1 MPSNYHQQFWLGL
14 HLIPKFGIAKLSKL
28 LTHVGSAEAL
38 WREKESSI
46 MRLDLPPALLRQF
59 CEARRKIDVTR
70 EMDRVAHAGA
80 SLITLEDETYPRLL
94 RSLPDRPILLYVQGA
109 AALGNESAVAVVGT
123 RKASRYGRDVA
134 FQLSRQLARQ
144 GLTIISGMAHGID
157 AAAHRGALDA
167 GGKTIAVVATG
178 IDRVYPRENTE
189 LAADIAASGAIITEM
204 PLGSAPLGKNF
215 PQRNRIISGLS
226 LGVLVAEAPIKSGAL
241 NTVSHAIDQG
251 RDVFAV
257 PHNIFSLPGRGGNI
271 LIQEGAKLV
280 ASVEDMLE
288 ELQVSHLNVET
299 RSRAQEIQP
308 ANEAED
314 AVMQQLSAD
323 PVHVDYI
330 VRQTELPTATVT
342 STLTMLE
349 LKGLAESAGPMQYC
363 RAR

>member
-1 MPSNYHQQFWLGL
+1 
-14 HLIPKFGIAKLSKL
+14 
-28 LTHVGSAEAL
+28 
-38 WREKESSI
+38 
-46 MRLDLPPALLRQF
+46 
-59 CEARRKIDVTR
+59 
-70 EMDRVAHAGA
+70 MDRVANAGA
-80 SLITLEDETYPRLL
+80 SLITLEDKTYPRLL
-94 RSLPDRPILLYVQGA
+94 RSLPDRPILLYCRGA
-109 AALGNESAVAVVGT
+109 LSIGNESALAVVGT
-123 RKASRYGRDVA
+123 RKASRYGKDVA
-134 FQLSRQLARQ
+134 FQLSSQLARQ
-144 GLTIISGMAHGID
+144 GVAIISGMAHGID

-178 IDRVYPRENTE
+178 IDRVYPREHAD
-189 LAADIAASGAIITEM
+189 LADEIAARGAIITEM
-204 PLGSAPLGKNF
+204 PLNSAPLGKNF

-257 PHNIFSLPGRGGNI
+257 PHNIFSLSGGGGNI

-280 ASVEDMLE
+280 ANVEDILE
-288 ELQVSHLNVET
+288 ELQVTHLEVET

-308 ANEAED
+308 ANDAEQ
-314 AVMQQLSAD
+314 AVLQQLSAD
-323 PVHVDYI
+323 PVHVDLI